1 MRKIKRPNV
10 RAVRPGPPLVC
21 LYLDMLS
28 DRVSLSHEGDVL
40 PPPLSGGDWSLAG
53 TDGLTTLQ
61 TSDWTV
67 STLSRVTLHSLLSP
81 TAGIKHFQSQSN
93 SSLGFSEQ
101 SW

>member
-1 MRKIKRPNV
+1 MRKIKRLNLRTF
-10 RAVRPGPPLVC
+10 RAGPPLVC

-53 TDGLTTLQ
+53 TDWLTTLQ

-67 STLSRVTLHSLLSP
+67 STLSRVTLYSYL
-81 TAGIKHFQSQSN
+81 
-93 SSLGFSEQ
+93 
-101 SW
+101 